1 MVLKR
6 KGSIP
11 RPLIYCSLRFIVNKR
26 ICWISF
32 NFHRFQ
38 VSHLGL
44 SLENIHVDYMT
55 SFKFCLPYFLG
66 YYLYYSHFLEVY
78 RGSRRFPFLSPGSL
92 LFTYSHRS
100 ASFKGVDILFADRVP
115 GSVISTAIDL
125 GCCGPFRFPFLVLR
139 QVQEGMV
146 VLVQIHSLQVYAWF
160 L

>member
-1 MVLKR
+1 
-6 KGSIP
+6 
-11 RPLIYCSLRFIVNKR
+11 
-26 ICWISF
+26 
-32 NFHRFQ
+32 
-38 VSHLGL
+38 
-44 SLENIHVDYMT
+44 MT

-125 GCCGPFRFPFLVLR
+125 GCCGPFRFPFPVLR

-146 VLVQIHSLQVYAWF
+146 VLGQTHSLQVYIWF
-160 L
+160 FKPAPFCCPPFWPGICPVFQKGTWGFLRDLIYFLLFR